1 MTALIEVEGLRVR
14 LPGPKGP
21 VTIVDGLD
29 FSIEEGE
36 TFGIAGE
43 SGSGKTMTALAL
55 LRLLPPRAIV
65 QGRIVYHGKD
75 LLQLD
80 RKGMQAVRGREIS
93 MVFQDPMTSLHPML
107 TIGKTLTAQVRHH
120 FGVSRA
126 SARQRAVEMLAE
138 VRIPDPEGSLASFP
152 HQFSGGMRQR
162 IAIAGA
168 LICRPRLLIADE
180 PTTALDVT
188 VQAGVIG
195 LIERLQRESGLSVVL
210 ITHDL
215 GVMSAAADR
224 LTVMYAGRIVESGT
238 TQRVLQQ
245 PWHPYTEGL
254 LAALPQPDRSEDDLL
269 PIPGSPPVPSALP
282 SGCPFHPRCP
292 RVIDSCRV
300 EVPALTP
307 FRDGRVAC
315 PVALGALQAQL
326 ESAGQS
332 GRVGQPGSVGQPED
346 ACP

>member
-1 MTALIEVEGLRVR
+1 MTALLEVEGLRVS
-14 LPGPKGP
+14 LPGPRGP

-29 FSIEEGE
+29 FAVEEGE

-55 LRLLPPRAIV
+55 LRLLPPRAVIR
-65 QGRIVYHGKD
+65 GRIVYQGKD
-75 LLQLD
+75 LLALD
-80 RKGMQAVRGREIS
+80 NKGIRAVRGRQIS

-126 SARQRAVEMLAE
+126 EARRRAVEMLAE
-138 VRIPDPEGSLASFP
+138 VRIPDPEGSLSSFP

-168 LICRPRLLIADE
+168 LICGPRLLIADE

-195 LIERLQRESGLSVVL
+195 LLERLQRESGLSVVL

-215 GVMSAAADR
+215 GVMSTAADR
-224 LTVMYAGRIVESGT
+224 LTVMYAGRIVESGS

-254 LAALPQPDRSEDDLL
+254 LGALPQPDRSDDELV
-269 PIPGSPPVPSALP
+269 PIPGSPPVPAALP
-282 SGCPFHPRCP
+282 SGCAFHPRCP
-292 RVIDSCRV
+292 RAIDSCRTDLPELV
-300 EVPALTP
+300 SSPG
-307 FRDGRVAC
+307 GRVAC
-315 PVALGALQAQL
+315 PVALTEARTGETQ
-326 ESAGQS
+326 
-332 GRVGQPGSVGQPED
+332 R
-346 ACP
+346 

>member
-1 MTALIEVEGLRVR
+1 MTALVEVENLRIR
-14 LPGPKGP
+14 LPGPGGP
-21 VTIVDGLD
+21 VTIVEGLD
-29 FSIEEGE
+29 FAVQEGE

-65 QGRIVYHGKD
+65 EGRIVYQGKD
-75 LLQLD
+75 LLALD
-80 RKGMQAVRGREIS
+80 NKAMRSVRGRQIS

-107 TIGKTLTAQVRHH
+107 TIGKILTAQVRHH
-120 FGVSRA
+120 FGVSKA
-126 SARQRAVEMLAE
+126 EARRRAVEMLAE

-168 LICRPRLLIADE
+168 LICRPKLLIADE

-195 LIERLQRESGLSVVL
+195 LLERLQRENGLSVVL

-238 TQRVLQQ
+238 TARVLQQ
-245 PWHPYTEGL
+245 PQHPYTEGL
-254 LAALPQPDRSEDDLL
+254 LAALPQPDRSDDELV
-269 PIPGSPPVPSALP
+269 PIPGSPPVPSDLP
-282 SGCPFHPRCP
+282 SGCAFHPRCP
-292 RVIDSCRV
+292 KAVDSCRV
-300 EVPALTP
+300 EIPELVTVPG
-307 FRDGRVAC
+307 GRLAC
-315 PVALGALQAQL
+315 PVALAALGA
-326 ESAGQS
+326 SVS
-332 GRVGQPGSVGQPED
+332 GEALR
-346 ACP
+346 

>member
-1 MTALIEVEGLRVR
+1 MTALVEVEGLRVQ
-14 LPGPKGP
+14 LPGHGGP

-29 FSIEEGE
+29 FTIEEGE

-65 QGRIVYHGKD
+65 QGRIVYQGQD
-75 LLQLD
+75 LLTLD
-80 RKGMQAVRGREIS
+80 RKGMQAMRGRQIS

-107 TIGKTLTAQVRHH
+107 SIGKILTAQVRHH

-126 SARQRAVEMLAE
+126 EARRRAVEMLAE
-138 VRIPDPEGSLASFP
+138 VRIPDPEGSLSSFP

-168 LICRPRLLIADE
+168 LICRPKLLIADE

-195 LIERLQRESGLSVVL
+195 LLERLQRESGLSVVL

-224 LTVMYAGRIVESGT
+224 LTVMYAGRIVESGST
-238 TQRVLQQ
+238 ARVLQQ
-245 PWHPYTEGL
+245 PRHPYTEGL
-254 LAALPQPDRSEDDLL
+254 LAALPQPARSDEQLV
-269 PIPGSPPVPSALP
+269 PIPGSPPIPSALP
-282 SGCPFHPRCP
+282 SGCAFHPRCP
-292 RVIDSCRV
+292 KAIASCRS
-300 EVPALTP
+300 EVPALATVP
-307 FRDGRVAC
+307 GGRLAC
-315 PVALGALQAQL
+315 PVTLADLGAA
-326 ESAGQS
+326 AGTP
-332 GRVGQPGSVGQPED
+332 GMAEVPTRPTVGQR
-346 ACP
+346 

>member
-1 MTALIEVEGLRVR
+1 MTPLVEVQGLRVR
-14 LPGPKGP
+14 LPGPGGP

-29 FSIEEGE
+29 FAVEEGE

-65 QGRIVYHGKD
+65 EGRIRYQGKD
-75 LLQLD
+75 LLGLD
-80 RKGMQAVRGREIS
+80 RKGMQAVRGRQIS

-107 TIGKTLTAQVRHH
+107 TIGKILTTQVRHH

-126 SARQRAVEMLAE
+126 EARRRAVEMLAE
-138 VRIPDPEGSLASFP
+138 VRIPDPEGSLSSFP

-168 LICRPRLLIADE
+168 LICRPKLLIADE

-195 LIERLQRESGLSVVL
+195 LLERLQRESGLSVVL

-238 TQRVLQQ
+238 TRRVLQQ
-245 PWHPYTEGL
+245 PRHPYTQGL
-254 LAALPQPDRSEDDLL
+254 LAALPQPDRSEDELV
-269 PIPGSPPVPSALP
+269 PIPGSPPVPTALP
-282 SGCPFHPRCP
+282 SGCAFHPRCP
-292 RVIDSCRV
+292 MATDACRL
-300 EVPALTP
+300 EVPELVAVP
-307 FRDGRVAC
+307 GGRLAC
-315 PVALGALQAQL
+315 PPSLAGLQAP
-326 ESAGQS
+326 AGAAA
-332 GRVGQPGSVGQPED
+332 R
-346 ACP
+346 

>member
-1 MTALIEVEGLRVR
+1 MTPLVEVQGLRVR
-14 LPGPKGP
+14 LPGPGGP

-29 FSIEEGE
+29 FAVEEGE

-65 QGRIVYHGKD
+65 EGRIRYQGKD
-75 LLQLD
+75 LLGLD
-80 RKGMQAVRGREIS
+80 RKGMQAVRGRQIS

-107 TIGKTLTAQVRHH
+107 TIGKILTTQVRHH

-126 SARQRAVEMLAE
+126 EARRRAVEMLAE
-138 VRIPDPEGSLASFP
+138 VRIPDPEGSLSSFP

-168 LICRPRLLIADE
+168 LICRPKLLIADE

-195 LIERLQRESGLSVVL
+195 LLERLQRESGLSVVL

-238 TQRVLQQ
+238 TRRVLQQ
-245 PWHPYTEGL
+245 PRHPYTQGL
-254 LAALPQPDRSEDDLL
+254 LAALPQPDRSEDELV
-269 PIPGSPPVPSALP
+269 PIPGSPPVPTALP
-282 SGCPFHPRCP
+282 SGCAFHPRCP
-292 RVIDSCRV
+292 MATDACRL
-300 EVPALTP
+300 EVPELVAVP
-307 FRDGRVAC
+307 GGRLAC
-315 PVALGALQAQL
+315 PPSLAGLQAP
-326 ESAGQS
+326 AGEAA
-332 GRVGQPGSVGQPED
+332 R
-346 ACP
+346 